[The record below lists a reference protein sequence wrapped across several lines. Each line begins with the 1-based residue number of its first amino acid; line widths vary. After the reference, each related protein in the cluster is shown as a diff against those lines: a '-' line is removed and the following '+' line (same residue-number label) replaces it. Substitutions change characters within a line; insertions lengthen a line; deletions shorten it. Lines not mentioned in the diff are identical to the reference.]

1 MVKIRLTRVGKKKRP
16 SYRVVIA
23 DSRAPRDG
31 AFIEIIGHY
40 DPLANPAAIVIDE
53 EKAKKWL
60 GKGAQP
66 TERVA
71 ILLSTLGI
79 IEKPT
84 KKHTQRL
91 SKKEEKKAKEASAAA
106 AGTPAKGS
114 EGQPAKE
121 AKKTKEAAAA
131 APEGASAKVAEEKPT
146 AEKAKKAPEKPADE
160 AAAKG

>member
-16 SYRVVIA
+16 SYRVVVA

-40 DPLANPAAIVIDE
+40 DPLANPTAIVIDE

-60 GKGAQP
+60 SKGAQP

-71 ILLSTLGI
+71 ILLSKLGI

-84 KKHTQRL
+84 KKHTERL
-91 SKKEEKKAKEASAAA
+91 SKKEEKKAKETSAAA
-106 AGTPAKGS
+106 AGAPAKGS
-114 EGQPAKE
+114 EGQPSKE
-121 AKKTKEAAAA
+121 AKKTREAPVA
-131 APEGASAKVAEEKPT
+131 APEGASAKAAEEKPAAEKTKKT
-146 AEKAKKAPEKPADE
+146 AEK
-160 AAAKG
+160 

>member
-40 DPLANPAAIVIDE
+40 NPLSNPAAIVIDE

-60 GKGAQP
+60 GQGAQP

-71 ILLSTLGI
+71 ILLSKLGI

-106 AGTPAKGS
+106 AGAPAKGA
-114 EGQPAKE
+114 EGQAAKE
-121 AKKTKEAAAA
+121 AKKTKEAPAA
-131 APEGASAKVAEEKPT
+131 APEGASAKAAEEQPPAAKTKKSAELPT
-146 AEKAKKAPEKPADE
+146 DE
-160 AAAKG
+160 ATAKS

>member
-40 DPLANPAAIVIDE
+40 DPLSKPAAIVIDE

-71 ILLSTLGI
+71 ILLSKLGI

-84 KKHTQRL
+84 RKHTERL
-91 SKKEEKKAKEASAAA
+91 AK
-106 AGTPAKGS
+106 
-114 EGQPAKE
+114 KE
-121 AKKTKEAAAA
+121 AKKTKEAPAA
-131 APEGASAKVAEEKPT
+131 APEKASAKVAEEQPAAGKASAKAAEEKPA
-146 AEKAKKAPEKPADE
+146 AEKTKKSPEKPADE
-160 AAAKG
+160 AAAKS